1 MKYITLKWVE
11 DRRAC
16 KDAVIAFKKRF
27 GTKATT
33 KNTLAWLNEINQ
45 PDWLA
50 WTMGQD
56 DVGITEELLSHGA
69 DIHACGDEA
78 LRLAAENG
86 HLDTVKILVEHEA
99 DSHAYD
105 DYALRLAAENGHT
118 EIAEFLR
125 QAGR

>member
-1 MKYITLKWVE
+1 MKCITLKWAK

-16 KDAVIAFKKRF
+16 RDAVIAFKKRF

-33 KNTLAWLNEINQ
+33 KDTLAWLNEINL
-45 PDWLA
+45 PGWIA

-69 DIHACGDEA
+69 DVHARGDYALQWAAENGHTDTVKLLVEHGADIHAYGDGA
-78 LRLAAENG
+78 LRLAAWC
-86 HLDTVKILVEHEA
+86 
-99 DSHAYD
+99 
-105 DYALRLAAENGHT
+105 GHT